1 MEILQLTGPEFLGV
15 YLPILLGAAAASAAA
30 LYYLR
35 PEGSDW
41 SADDPYDLA
50 LLRGGHR
57 GVLEAATARLTH
69 LGALK
74 LDGDGTSASLSK
86 ANEPATALHPV
97 ERAVV
102 QWADRGDSSISSGE
116 AAAKHGMRG
125 REAQLLEKGVLLDEG
140 TRWMNYLLAMVPLG
154 GAGALGFAKLMI
166 GLDRGRPVGFLFML
180 LLAVTGALVFF
191 AVKRPRVS
199 RSGQK
204 VLDALKEE
212 NQSLRYCGAGG
223 SLSHLDSRD
232 VMLSV
237 ALFGMAP
244 LIGTELGPI
253 QRYINP
259 PQTAG
264 GSSCGGSSCGSSC
277 GGGCGGG
284 CGGCGG

>member
-1 MEILQLTGPEFLGV
+1 MEILNLTGPEFLAL
-15 YLPILLGAAAASAAA
+15 YLPLVAVTGAVSAAA
-30 LYYLR
+30 LYFLR
-35 PEGSDW
+35 PQGSDW
-41 SADDPYDLA
+41 SADDSYDLA

-69 LGALK
+69 LGVLK
-74 LDGDGTSASLSK
+74 LEGDGKSASFEK
-86 ANEPATALHPV
+86 VAEPSTALHPV
-97 ERAVV
+97 EQAVV
-102 QWADRGDSSISSGE
+102 QWAGRGDNSISSGE
-116 AAAKHGMRG
+116 AAAKHGMRA
-125 REAQLLEKGVLLDEG
+125 REAELLDKGVLIDDG
-140 TRWMNYLLAMVPLG
+140 TRWTNYLVAMVPLG
-154 GAGALGFAKLMI
+154 GAGALGVAKLLI
-166 GLDRGRPVGFLFML
+166 GLDRGRPVGFLAVL
-180 LLAVTGALVFF
+180 LLAVAGGLAFLAF
-191 AVKRPRVS
+191 KRPRVS
-199 RSGQK
+199 RAGQRA
-204 VLDALKEE
+204 LDALKEE

-223 SLSHLDSRD
+223 TLNHLDSRD

-259 PQTAG
+259 PQSAG